1 MGLRLKFRF
10 STLHLMDVSSQTSAL
25 FRYLLPLRIIPS
37 ALRLFLLMFL
47 CFSLIPSAAGDIAH
61 HGSSTIVYNE
71 ATHHGKALDKVA
83 MSAGG
88 VRALASK
95 LYYPSYL
102 RVRPAIAD
110 NRTVVI
116 VAVNANGRVA
126 AVSFSPPIHE
136 SLEAVVVK
144 AVYSTQWIPA
154 TKNNVPVP
162 SRLRIPINFKTVK
175 YK

>member
-10 STLHLMDVSSQTSAL
+10 STLHLMDVFPQTRAL

-83 MSAGG
+83 MSVGG
-88 VRALASK
+88 ECERW
-95 LYYPSYL
+95 
-102 RVRPAIAD
+102 
-110 NRTVVI
+110 
-116 VAVNANGRVA
+116 
-126 AVSFSPPIHE
+126 H
-136 SLEAVVVK
+136 
-144 AVYSTQWIPA
+144 
-154 TKNNVPVP
+154 P
-162 SRLRIPINFKTVK
+162 SRIIHLIFVYGLPLLIVGPW
-175 YK
+175 